1 MAPTHKRE
9 CALCTEEFA
18 TPKILPCGHLL
29 CRQCIISWM
38 DSKPDAGCPLCR
50 CPIVEQSDGSSSA
63 TVDALPTDFV
73 MEALVESARVLSK
86 DHLCCVCEDVRAD
99 FICLQC
105 QDMMCPACTKAH
117 KKFSGTR
124 SHDVESVS
132 TVTPERLAA
141 SRPALCADHGDK
153 HAEYYCFK
161 HRLAVCSACKA
172 NKHNVCPEVNYLD
185 NEIDSAQNLLND
197 LTKILVEAEQKLEQ
211 AIGQVTSR
219 LQEVDVSEQEDL
231 AQVDKTCDRLYKMV
245 EDFRNNL
252 KEKTRT
258 SHLKI
263 RNSLRDVKTDLSNRL
278 GKMTSH
284 KHIVTR
290 ATSVSPRPALI
301 HMTLTLAL
309 TYRINSLDLSTYL
322 QRELWEKPLSS
333 VECCKKL
340 VRRIQQELLMLEQQW
355 TVAEVF
361 STIGDSLRRLQG
373 GSRVGVLVDSFNDF
387 HLYLDGQDQGIVA
400 TDIPPPWFAVFDIC
414 GSITKL
420 STSTYTSLLTR
431 EFPVEEND
439 GSKSHLT
446 QSSEEKVSKLYSV
459 TSLDVTTATNTPG
472 VMAEPHEREC
482 AVCTNDFTTP
492 KILPCGHLL
501 CRECVI
507 SWMDS
512 KPDAGCP
519 LCRCPIVE
527 QSDGSSSDTVDALPT
542 DFVMEALVESA
553 RVLSK
558 DHLCCVCEDVRADF
572 ICMQCQDM
580 LCSACLKVHKKLPM
594 SRSHD
599 VESVSTVTPER
610 LAASRPAL
618 CADHGDK
625 QAKYFCHEHRLAVC
639 SACKSN
645 KHKVCPE
652 TNYLDNEIELAQKSL
667 NDLTKILVEAE
678 QKLEQA
684 IGQLTSRLQEV
695 DVSEQEDMAE
705 VDKSCDRLYK
715 LVEDLCKNL
724 KENTWTSHLK
734 IRNSLRDVKT
744 DLSNCLGK
752 VTSHKHIVTRA
763 VAVSPRPALI
773 HMTQD
778 LKDRVNSLEIS
789 ADLQRRLWVKPLSS
803 AEGFTNVV
811 SRIQQEL
818 LMLEE
823 QWTETEV
830 PSKIGERLKKLQV
843 RSRVGVLVDSSND
856 LHLYV
861 DGQDQGI
868 VAKRVPPPYFPVF
881 SLYDAVTKIYD
892 TFKIQV
898 SKTGRKAL
906 SDVDSLNI
914 VTPDNYG
921 DWCQQ

>member
-1 MAPTHKRE
+1 
-9 CALCTEEFA
+9 
-18 TPKILPCGHLL
+18 
-29 CRQCIISWM
+29 
-38 DSKPDAGCPLCR
+38 
-50 CPIVEQSDGSSSA
+50 
-63 TVDALPTDFV
+63 
-73 MEALVESARVLSK
+73 
-86 DHLCCVCEDVRAD
+86 
-99 FICLQC
+99 
-105 QDMMCPACTKAH
+105 
-117 KKFSGTR
+117 
-124 SHDVESVS
+124 
-132 TVTPERLAA
+132 
-141 SRPALCADHGDK
+141 
-153 HAEYYCFK
+153 
-161 HRLAVCSACKA
+161 
-172 NKHNVCPEVNYLD
+172 
-185 NEIDSAQNLLND
+185 
-197 LTKILVEAEQKLEQ
+197 
-211 AIGQVTSR
+211 
-219 LQEVDVSEQEDL
+219 
-231 AQVDKTCDRLYKMV
+231 
-245 EDFRNNL
+245 
-252 KEKTRT
+252 
-258 SHLKI
+258 
-263 RNSLRDVKTDLSNRL
+263 
-278 GKMTSH
+278 
-284 KHIVTR
+284 
-290 ATSVSPRPALI
+290 
-301 HMTLTLAL
+301 
-309 TYRINSLDLSTYL
+309 
-322 QRELWEKPLSS
+322 
-333 VECCKKL
+333 
-340 VRRIQQELLMLEQQW
+340 
-355 TVAEVF
+355 
-361 STIGDSLRRLQG
+361 
-373 GSRVGVLVDSFNDF
+373 
-387 HLYLDGQDQGIVA
+387 
-400 TDIPPPWFAVFDIC
+400 
-414 GSITKL
+414 
-420 STSTYTSLLTR
+420 
-431 EFPVEEND
+431 
-439 GSKSHLT
+439 
-446 QSSEEKVSKLYSV
+446 
-459 TSLDVTTATNTPG
+459 
-472 VMAEPHEREC
+472 MAEPHEREC

-830 PSKIGERLKKLQV
+830 DAQPPVLVFHDNCGTNIRLSNGNMTAEKINKRAFFNGLIVSRDAMVPNVLYEVKVNEVTATENALSVGVTRMPPERLNMTSSCVNLKDSSIVGVDWIIHQKMIVPSKIGERLKKLQV

-881 SLYDAVTKIYD
+881 SLYDAVTKV
-892 TFKIQV
+892 T
-898 SKTGRKAL
+898 AL
-906 SDVDSLNI
+906 P
-914 VTPDNYG
+914 T
-921 DWCQQ
+921 